1 MTEERSGR
9 AVPDTVPGQRAARL
23 GKSLSGV
30 AAIIAANLFG
40 WLMWSLFSSPGR
52 FGADPTPGYLWC
64 ACFAVLAT
72 ASSVIAAIA
81 HGRAMPGASVV
92 ATLAMWGLLPITVF
106 FTVWLTLL
114 YPVFAVLVF
123 IFLTAPLLLAYAARL
138 VIRHG
143 RTARGTALLLVG
155 LLYTVGVIA
164 LFAPA
169 LPLATW
175 LPVMLWHLSLAVAA
189 IAALGWDIRHSRTLM
204 RINLPCRRLLVSEG
218 RRITLNV
225 SRNLVHGFQSPNS
238 RQPHLRTERRVRGR
252 LG

>member
-81 HGRAMPGASVV
+81 HGRAMPGVSVV

-106 FTVWLTLL
+106 FCR
-114 YPVFAVLVF
+114 
-123 IFLTAPLLLAYAARL
+123 LAYTALSGIRGAGIYLPDGAALAGIRRAACHPPRADGT
-138 VIRHG
+138 RHG
-143 RTARGTALLLVG
+143 IAAGWTALHSRC
-155 LLYTVGVIA
+155 YS
-164 LFAPA
+164 
-169 LPLATW
+169 
-175 LPVMLWHLSLAVAA
+175 PVRSGAAAGHVAA
-189 IAALGWDIRHSRTLM
+189 GNALAPIARRGGDSGAWLGY
-204 RINLPCRRLLVSEG
+204 P
-218 RRITLNV
+218 
-225 SRNLVHGFQSPNS
+225 P
-238 RQPHLRTERRVRGR
+238 
-252 LG
+252 